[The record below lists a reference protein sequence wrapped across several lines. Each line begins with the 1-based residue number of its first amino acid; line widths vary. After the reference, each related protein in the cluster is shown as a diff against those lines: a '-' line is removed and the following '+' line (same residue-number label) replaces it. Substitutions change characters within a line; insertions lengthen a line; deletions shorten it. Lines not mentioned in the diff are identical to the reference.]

1 MARAKAD
8 NDTTFEAVGEAAES
22 MGDRARAGAATAA
35 DLASELAGKASA
47 ASEAASEAA
56 ADIAQDV
63 SARLKAVGID
73 TEVMAGAAKDQL
85 GGLRQMLADEMQSRP
100 LRTLGLAAAAGIVLG
115 FLSSR

>member
-22 MGDRARAGAATAA
+22 MNERVRAGAATAA
-35 DLASELAGKASA
+35 DAASELARKASA
-47 ASEAASEAA
+47 AGEAASDAA
-56 ADIAQDV
+56 ADLAQDLN
-63 SARLKAVGID
+63 ARLKAVGID
-73 TEVMAGAAKDQL
+73 TEVMAGAAKDQI
-85 GGLRQMLADEMQSRP
+85 GGLRQILADEMQSRP